1 MLRRTQLHK
10 YQEKA
15 IDFVISHRE
24 AALFLQMGLGKSVI
38 TLTAIQELIDTI
50 EVSKALVVAPKKVA
64 ESTWVQEAA
73 SWEHLRDLRVIS
85 VHGSKERRQRLLNTP
100 GDIYVVGRDII
111 ASTLEY
117 CVSKGICF
125 DMLVIDEM
133 TSFKNSA
140 AKRFRALR
148 KMRPMFDRVVGL
160 TGTPTPNGLKDLWA
174 QMYLVDMGK
183 SLGRSKTRYIET
195 FFNPVKYNN
204 IIIKCP
210 PKHGAVEEIAALISR
225 HALTMKSAEY
235 LDMPEIVYKDVRV
248 ALSESDSKTYRSL
261 EYDGLLSLGKEEDD
275 KIIAANAAALSNKL
289 CQFAN
294 GAVYNE
300 EHLAVEFHDEKLD
313 ALSEL
318 LEEAHE
324 SGEHVLVFYQYKH
337 DVARIVRANVNT
349 GLRMA
354 VYNGD
359 TELREWNAG
368 NIDVLLTHPAS
379 TAYGLNMQHGGRIII
394 WFGTGWNA
402 EYYEQGNAR
411 LHRQGQKM
419 SVVVYNLI
427 VENTMDEKA
436 LLAVQNKIS
445 GQNAMMQALKDK
457 AEEYGIM

>member
-1 MLRRTQLHK
+1 MPRRTQLHK

-50 EVSKALVVAPKKVA
+50 EVSKVLVVAPKKVA

-85 VHGSKERRQRLLNTP
+85 VHGSKKRRQRLLNTP

-117 CVSKGICF
+117 CASKGICF

-195 FFNPVKYNN
+195 FFNPVKQNN

-235 LDMPEIVYKDVRV
+235 LDMPEIIYKDVRV

-337 DVARIVRANVNT
+337 DVERIIRANAKT

-436 LLAVQNKIS
+436 LLAVKNKIS
-445 GQNAMMQALKDK
+445 GQNAMMQALKEK

>member
-50 EVSKALVVAPKKVA
+50 EVSKVLVVAPKKVA

-100 GDIYVVGRDII
+100 GDIYVVGRNII

-117 CVSKGICF
+117 CASKGICF

-160 TGTPTPNGLKDLWA
+160 TGTPAPNGLKDLWA

-195 FFNPVKYNN
+195 FFNPVKQNN

-210 PKHGAVEEIAALISR
+210 PKHGAVEDIAALISR

-235 LDMPEIVYKDVRV
+235 LDMPEIIYKDVRV

-337 DVARIVRANVNT
+337 DVERIIRANAKT

-402 EYYEQGNAR
+402 EYYDQGNAR

-436 LLAVQNKIS
+436 LLAVKNKIS
-445 GQNAMMQALKDK
+445 GQNAMMQALKEK

>member
-1 MLRRTQLHK
+1 MLKRTQLHK
-10 YQEKA
+10 YQERA

-50 EVSKALVVAPKKVA
+50 EVSKVLVVAPKKVA

-111 ASTLEY
+111 ASVLEY
-117 CVSKGICF
+117 CASKGIRF

-160 TGTPTPNGLKDLWA
+160 TGTPIPNGLKDLWA

-183 SLGRSKTRYIET
+183 SLGRSKTRYIDA
-195 FFNPVKYNN
+195 FFYPVKRNN
-204 IIIKCP
+204 ITIKYP
-210 PKHGAVEEIAALISR
+210 PKHGAVEDIAALISR
-225 HALTMKSAEY
+225 RTLTMKSSDY
-235 LDMPEIVYKDVRV
+235 LDIPEIIYKDVRV

-324 SGEHVLVFYQYKH
+324 SGEHVLVFYQYRH
-337 DVARIVRANVNT
+337 DVERIIRANANT

-354 VYNGD
+354 VYNGGA
-359 TELREWNAG
+359 ELREWNAG

-445 GQNAMMQALKDK
+445 GQNAMMQALKEK

>member
-50 EVSKALVVAPKKVA
+50 EVSKVLVVAPKKVA

-117 CVSKGICF
+117 CASKGICF

-195 FFNPVKYNN
+195 FFNPVKQNN

-235 LDMPEIVYKDVRV
+235 LDMPEIIYKDVRV

-337 DVARIVRANVNT
+337 DVERIIRANAKT

-436 LLAVQNKIS
+436 LLAVKNKIS
-445 GQNAMMQALKDK
+445 GQNAMMQALKEK

>member
-50 EVSKALVVAPKKVA
+50 EVSKVLVVAPKKVA

-183 SLGRSKTRYIET
+183 SLGRSKTRYIEA
-195 FFNPVKYNN
+195 FFNPVKHNN

-235 LDMPEIVYKDVRV
+235 LDMPEIIYKDVRV

-324 SGEHVLVFYQYKH
+324 SGEHVLVFYQYRH
-337 DVARIVRANVNT
+337 DVERIVRANANT

-445 GQNAMMQALKDK
+445 GQNAMMQALKEK

>member
-50 EVSKALVVAPKKVA
+50 EVSKVLVVAPKKVA

-117 CVSKGICF
+117 CASKGICF
-125 DMLVIDEM
+125 DMLVIDET

-195 FFNPVKYNN
+195 FFNPVKQNN

-235 LDMPEIVYKDVRV
+235 LDMPEIIYKDVRV

-337 DVARIVRANVNT
+337 DVERIIRANAKT

-436 LLAVQNKIS
+436 LLAVKNKIS
-445 GQNAMMQALKDK
+445 GQNAMMQALKEK

>member
-50 EVSKALVVAPKKVA
+50 EVSKVLVVAPKKVA

-100 GDIYVVGRDII
+100 GDIYVVGRNII

-117 CVSKGICF
+117 CASKGICF

-195 FFNPVKYNN
+195 FFNPVKQNN

-235 LDMPEIVYKDVRV
+235 LDMPEIIYKDVRV

-337 DVARIVRANVNT
+337 DVERIIRANAKT

-402 EYYEQGNAR
+402 EYYDQGNAR

-436 LLAVQNKIS
+436 LLAVKNKIS
-445 GQNAMMQALKDK
+445 GQNAMMQALKEK

>member
-50 EVSKALVVAPKKVA
+50 EVSKVLVVAPKKVA

-117 CVSKGICF
+117 CASKGICF

-195 FFNPVKYNN
+195 FFNPVKQNN

-210 PKHGAVEEIAALISR
+210 PKHGAVKEIAALISR
-225 HALTMKSAEY
+225 RTLTMKSSDY
-235 LDMPEIVYKDVRV
+235 LDMPEIIYKDVRV

-337 DVARIVRANVNT
+337 DVARIIRANANT

-354 VYNGD
+354 VYNGN

-445 GQNAMMQALKDK
+445 GQNAMMQALKEK

>member
-1 MLRRTQLHK
+1 MLKRTQLHK

-50 EVSKALVVAPKKVA
+50 EVSKVLVVAPKKVA

-73 SWEHLRDLRVIS
+73 SWEHLRDLLVIS

-117 CVSKGICF
+117 CASKGICF

-195 FFNPVKYNN
+195 FFNPVKHNN

-235 LDMPEIVYKDVRV
+235 LDMPKIIYKDVRV

-337 DVARIVRANVNT
+337 DVARIVRANAKT

-445 GQNAMMQALKDK
+445 GQNAMMQALKEK

>member
-1 MLRRTQLHK
+1 
-10 YQEKA
+10 
-15 IDFVISHRE
+15 
-24 AALFLQMGLGKSVI
+24 
-38 TLTAIQELIDTI
+38 
-50 EVSKALVVAPKKVA
+50 
-64 ESTWVQEAA
+64 
-73 SWEHLRDLRVIS
+73 
-85 VHGSKERRQRLLNTP
+85 
-100 GDIYVVGRDII
+100 
-111 ASTLEY
+111 
-117 CVSKGICF
+117 
-125 DMLVIDEM
+125 
-133 TSFKNSA
+133 
-140 AKRFRALR
+140 
-148 KMRPMFDRVVGL
+148 
-160 TGTPTPNGLKDLWA
+160 
-174 QMYLVDMGK
+174 MYLVDMGK

-195 FFNPVKYNN
+195 FFNPVKHNN

-235 LDMPEIVYKDVRV
+235 LDMPEIIYKDVRV

-324 SGEHVLVFYQYKH
+324 SGEHVLVFYQYRH
-337 DVARIVRANVNT
+337 DVERIIRANANT

-359 TELREWNAG
+359 AELREWNAG

-445 GQNAMMQALKDK
+445 GQNAMMQALKEK

>member
-1 MLRRTQLHK
+1 MLKRTQLHK

-50 EVSKALVVAPKKVA
+50 EVSKVLVVAPKKVA
-64 ESTWVQEAA
+64 ESTWVHEAA
-73 SWEHLRDLRVIS
+73 SWEHLRDLRIIS
-85 VHGSKERRQRLLNTP
+85 IHGRKERRQRLLNTP

-111 ASTLEY
+111 ASVLEY
-117 CVSKGICF
+117 CASRGIRF
-125 DMLVIDEM
+125 DMLVMDEM

-183 SLGRSKTRYIET
+183 SLGRSKTRYIDT
-195 FFNPVKYNN
+195 FFYPVKRNN
-204 IIIKCP
+204 ITIKYP
-210 PKHGAVEEIAALISR
+210 PKHGAVEDIAALISR
-225 HALTMKSAEY
+225 RTLTMKSSDY
-235 LDMPEIVYKDVRV
+235 LDMPEIIYKDVRV

-337 DVARIVRANVNT
+337 DVARIVRANAKT

-359 TELREWNAG
+359 NELREWNAG

-445 GQNAMMQALKDK
+445 GQNAMMQALKEK

>member
-24 AALFLQMGLGKSVI
+24 SALFLQMGLGKSVI

-50 EVSKALVVAPKKVA
+50 EVSKVLVVAPKKVA

-117 CVSKGICF
+117 CASKGICF

-195 FFNPVKYNN
+195 FFNPVKHNS
-204 IIIKCP
+204 IIIRCP
-210 PKHGAVEEIAALISR
+210 PKHGAVEDIAALISR

-235 LDMPEIVYKDVRV
+235 LDMPEIIYKDVRV

-337 DVARIVRANVNT
+337 DVERIIRANAKT

-436 LLAVQNKIS
+436 LLAVKNKIS
-445 GQNAMMQALKDK
+445 GQNAMMQALKEK

>member
-50 EVSKALVVAPKKVA
+50 EVSKVLVVAPKKVA

-133 TSFKNSA
+133 TSFKNSD

-195 FFNPVKYNN
+195 FFNPVKQNN

-225 HALTMKSAEY
+225 RTLTMKSSDY
-235 LDMPEIVYKDVRV
+235 LDMPEIIYKDVRV

-337 DVARIVRANVNT
+337 DVARIVRANANT

-445 GQNAMMQALKDK
+445 GQNAMMQALKEK

>member
-50 EVSKALVVAPKKVA
+50 EVSKVLVVAPKKVA
-64 ESTWVQEAA
+64 ESTWVHEAA
-73 SWEHLRDLRVIS
+73 SWEHLRDLRIIS
-85 VHGSKERRQRLLNTP
+85 IHGRKERRQRLLNTP

-111 ASTLEY
+111 ASVLEY
-117 CVSKGICF
+117 CASKGIRF

-183 SLGRSKTRYIET
+183 SLGRSKTRYIDT
-195 FFNPVKYNN
+195 FFYPVKRNN
-204 IIIKCP
+204 ITIKYP
-210 PKHGAVEEIAALISR
+210 PKHGAVEDIAALISR
-225 HALTMKSAEY
+225 RTLTMKSSDY
-235 LDMPEIVYKDVRV
+235 LDMPEIIYKDVRV
-248 ALSESDSKTYRSL
+248 TLSESDSKTYRSL
-261 EYDGLLSLGKEEDD
+261 EYDGLLSLGEEEDD

-324 SGEHVLVFYQYKH
+324 SGEHVLVFYQYRH
-337 DVARIVRANVNT
+337 DVERIIRANAKT

-445 GQNAMMQALKDK
+445 GQNAMMQALKEK

>member
-1 MLRRTQLHK
+1 M
-10 YQEKA
+10 A
-15 IDFVISHRE
+15 
-24 AALFLQMGLGKSVI
+24 
-38 TLTAIQELIDTI
+38 
-50 EVSKALVVAPKKVA
+50 
-64 ESTWVQEAA
+64 
-73 SWEHLRDLRVIS
+73 
-85 VHGSKERRQRLLNTP
+85 
-100 GDIYVVGRDII
+100 
-111 ASTLEY
+111 
-117 CVSKGICF
+117 
-125 DMLVIDEM
+125 
-133 TSFKNSA
+133 
-140 AKRFRALR
+140 
-148 KMRPMFDRVVGL
+148 
-160 TGTPTPNGLKDLWA
+160 
-174 QMYLVDMGK
+174 
-183 SLGRSKTRYIET
+183 
-195 FFNPVKYNN
+195 
-204 IIIKCP
+204 
-210 PKHGAVEEIAALISR
+210 
-225 HALTMKSAEY
+225 
-235 LDMPEIVYKDVRV
+235 
-248 ALSESDSKTYRSL
+248 
-261 EYDGLLSLGKEEDD
+261 YDGLLSLGKEEDD

-337 DVARIVRANVNT
+337 DAARIVRANANT

-445 GQNAMMQALKDK
+445 GQNAMMQALKEK

>member
-50 EVSKALVVAPKKVA
+50 EVSKVLVVAPKKVA

-117 CVSKGICF
+117 CASKGICF

-195 FFNPVKYNN
+195 FFNPVKQNN

-235 LDMPEIVYKDVRV
+235 LDMPEIIYKDVRV

-300 EHLAVEFHDEKLD
+300 DHLAVEFHDEKLD

-337 DVARIVRANVNT
+337 DVERIIRANAKT

-436 LLAVQNKIS
+436 LLAVKNKIS
-445 GQNAMMQALKDK
+445 GQNAMMQALKEK